1 VPPEKINKDNAETNT
16 VPDDEDLSY
25 EIKVNKKRYEAGFY
39 QIPAPLDTVAI
50 YNESK
55 QSLLDKYTQEQL
67 DNPTEEISAKI
78 QLKYLINKY
87 KYDEELLIYGT
98 YGSAGNIAIRNGKF
112 NIGRNC
118 CGLRPKQNGILLE
131 YIKNIAES
139 WAEVIYI
146 MELIQLVYPA
156 NLESCIIQQK
166 EKYEAFK
173 VEYEMFGN
181 ITFEE
186 YEIVWEDT
194 WFHTLINK
202 WREATKIA
210 RALIDHLMESKNDE
224 LLVKAKSLKSQL
236 VSDLYTYWYDLVEW
250 HAKILESK

>member
-1 VPPEKINKDNAETNT
+1 M
-16 VPDDEDLSY
+16 
-25 EIKVNKKRYEAGFY
+25 Y
-39 QIPAPLDTVAI
+39 QNRGLITFVYI
-50 YNESK
+50 EQISK
-55 QSLLDKYTQEQL
+55 T
-67 DNPTEEISAKI
+67 
-78 QLKYLINKY
+78 
-87 KYDEELLIYGT
+87 
-98 YGSAGNIAIRNGKF
+98 
-112 NIGRNC
+112 
-118 CGLRPKQNGILLE
+118 
-131 YIKNIAES
+131 
-139 WAEVIYI
+139 WAEVLYI

-210 RALIDHLMESKNDE
+210 RALIDYLMESKNNE

-236 VSDLYTYWYDLVEW
+236 VSDLYTYWNDLVDW
-250 HAKILESK
+250 HAKVMEGK

>member
-1 VPPEKINKDNAETNT
+1 MHQNKD
-16 VPDDEDLSY
+16 
-25 EIKVNKKRYEAGFY
+25 
-39 QIPAPLDTVAI
+39 
-50 YNESK
+50 
-55 QSLLDKYTQEQL
+55 
-67 DNPTEEISAKI
+67 
-78 QLKYLINKY
+78 LITF
-87 KYDEELLIYGT
+87 GH
-98 YGSAGNIAIRNGKF
+98 
-112 NIGRNC
+112 
-118 CGLRPKQNGILLE
+118 
-131 YIKNIAES
+131 IKNIAES

-156 NLESCIIQQK
+156 NLESCIIEQK

-181 ITFEE
+181 FTFDE

-210 RALIDHLMESKNDE
+210 RALIDHLIESKNDE

-236 VSDLYTYWYDLVEW
+236 VCDLYTYWYDLVEW
-250 HAKILESK
+250 HAKIMEGK